1 MNTRILV
8 VEEIDKTISKSY
20 LHEFD
25 TRIQR
30 IVKSEQEQEV
40 LLNRQKL
47 TQLKLFAKF
56 TF

>member
-8 VEEIDKTISKSY
+8 VEEIDKTISKSH

-47 TQLKLFAKF
+47 TQLKLFAKI